1 MSRRGSVSFDKKPA
15 QVVTAGK
22 DPEAVSSGEEEEG
35 EGEEEEEEEGGSV
48 EEGRRECGRKE

>member
-22 DPEAVSSGEEEEG
+22 DPEAVSSGEEEE
-35 EGEEEEEEEGGSV
+35 EGEEKNESGSV
-48 EEGRRECGRKE
+48 EEGSRECARKE